1 MQTLKELYVSKH
13 LLYDEYEFS
22 LVERND
28 LKD

>member
-1 MQTLKELYVSKH
+1 MQTLKELYVLKH

-22 LVERND
+22 LVEHND